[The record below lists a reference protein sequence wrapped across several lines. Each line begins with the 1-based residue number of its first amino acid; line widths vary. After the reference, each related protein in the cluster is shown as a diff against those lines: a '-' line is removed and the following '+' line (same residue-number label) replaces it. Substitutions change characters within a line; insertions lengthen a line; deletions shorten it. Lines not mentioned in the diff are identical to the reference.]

1 MYVHLGGGVTVPSR
15 EVAAVFDLDN
25 ATTSIPTR
33 RFLERAQAEGMLLP
47 IGEDLPKSLV
57 VCCPKGGWQR
67 VYLSPMSPATLQGRL
82 AGPGGARNG
91 TTQFLR

>member
-25 ATTSIPTR
+25 ATTSIHPR
-33 RFLERAQAEGMLLP
+33 RFLERAQEEGMLLP

>member
-25 ATTSIPTR
+25 ATTSIHTR
-33 RFLERAQAEGMLLP
+33 RFLERAQEEGMLLP

-57 VCCPKGGWQR
+57 VC
-67 VYLSPMSPATLQGRL
+67 
-82 AGPGGARNG
+82 
-91 TTQFLR
+91 

>member
-1 MYVHLGGGVTVPSR
+1 MYVPLGGGVTVPSR

-25 ATTSIPTR
+25 ATTSIHTR
-33 RFLERAQAEGMLLP
+33 RFLERAQEEGMLLP

>member
-25 ATTSIPTR
+25 ATTSIHTR
-33 RFLERAQAEGMLLP
+33 RFLERAQEEGMLLP

-57 VCCPKGGWQR
+57 VCCPTGGWQR

>member
-25 ATTSIPTR
+25 ATTSIHTR
-33 RFLERAQAEGMLLP
+33 RFLERAQEEGMLLP

-67 VYLSPMSPATLQGRL
+67 VYRSPMSPATLQGRL

>member
-25 ATTSIPTR
+25 ATTSIYTR
-33 RFLERAQAEGMLLP
+33 RFLERAQEEGMLLP

-57 VCCPKGGWQR
+57 VCCPRGGWQR